1 MRVLLVHNFYQQPG
15 GEDEVFR
22 AERGLLRAHGHEVHE
37 FILHNDAVPT
47 YGKLALASATL
58 WNREAH
64 RAVGRLARLKR
75 AEVVHFHNTFPLVSP
90 AAYYAARDAGAAV
103 VQTLHNFRLLCPG
116 ATLFREGRPCEDCL
130 GSAVPWRGAL
140 HGCYRDSRAQTGIL
154 AAMLAAHRAA
164 RTWQRAVDRY
174 IALTEFARGKFVAG
188 GLPTERVVVKP
199 NFMPDPGVGRGAGG
213 YGVFVGRLSPEKG
226 VRTLLDAWPRAA
238 QVVPL
243 KIVGDGPLAAEV
255 QRLAATTPGVEW
267 LGRQPHA
274 RVLELIGDAT
284 FLLLPSG
291 CYEGFP
297 RTIVEAFAKGT
308 PVLASDLGAMKELVS
323 HGRTGRHFNVSNPED
338 LAAQVKALTP
348 DSGDGRAL
356 RANARAEYEHL
367 YTPARNHD
375 MLLRVYADA
384 IDTTRRRPRR
394 AA

>member
-1 MRVLLVHNFYQQPG
+1 VKILLVHNFYQQPG

-22 AERGLLRAHGHEVHE
+22 SERDLLRAHGHEVHE
-37 FILHNDAVPT
+37 FTLHNDAVPT

-64 RAVGRLARLKR
+64 RAVGRIARLHR

-90 AAYYAARDAGAAV
+90 AAYYAARDVGAAV

-116 ATLFREGRPCEDCL
+116 ATFFRDGRPCEDCL

-140 HGCYRDSRAQTGIL
+140 HGCYRGSRAQTGVL
-154 AAMLAAHRAA
+154 AAVLAAHRAA

-174 IALTEFARGKFVAG
+174 VALTQFARGKFVAG
-188 GLPTERVVVKP
+188 GLPPERVLVKP
-199 NFMPDPGVGRGAGG
+199 NFLPDPGVGRGAGG
-213 YGVFVGRLSPEKG
+213 HGVFVGRLSPEKG

-238 QVVPL
+238 SLLPL
-243 KIVGDGPLAAEV
+243 KIVGDGPLEAEV
-255 QRLAATTPGVEW
+255 ARFAATTPGVEW

-274 RVLELIGDAT
+274 RVLELIGDAS

-308 PVLASDLGAMKELVS
+308 PVLASDLGAMRELVS
-323 HGRTGRHFNVSNPED
+323 QGVTGRRFNSSNPED
-338 LAAQVKALTP
+338 LALQVKALLTN
-348 DSGDGRAL
+348 SEGAREL
-356 RANARAEYEHL
+356 RSNARAEYERL
-367 YTPARNHD
+367 YTPAKNHE
-375 MLLRVYADA
+375 MLLRVYAQA
-384 IDTTRRRPRR
+384 IDHARRRRHR